1 LRRRLRSAER
11 RNDDATRLGS
21 SRVKTPL
28 SRVSAS
34 LCSVTCRDQRR
45 PACFDLGFFRA
56 ALLRLWVLRGALRP
70 RLDTLCAV
78 AAISDKPGWAETGS
92 SRVGKGAM
100 SNTFRYLAF
109 AASCLLLAPIAAAA
123 QTYPSRQ
130 ITLIVPFAPGGPAD
144 FLGRLVGQKMGEDL
158 GQQIVVDNRPG
169 ANTIIG
175 AQAVAKAAPDGY
187 TLLMAIDGTLVM
199 NPFLYTKLAYDPFRD
214 FVPVSLLALVPSAL
228 VGNID
233 IPVNSI
239 KELVDQEKAKPGTF
253 QIGISTPT
261 SQVNVGLLNMM
272 AGTNFG
278 IVPYRG
284 GTTQITG
291 ILAGDIPLGMES
303 INVARPLWRDK
314 RLKILGLVS
323 AQRLSLAPEIATIAE
338 TFPGYD
344 LGIWQSI
351 VTPAGTPGAVVNVLH
366 AAIRKVLAMP
376 EVREKLLAAGIEPA
390 SSATPQEF
398 AAFIRSQAD
407 TRAKVIAAVGMK
419 LD

>member
-1 LRRRLRSAER
+1 
-11 RNDDATRLGS
+11 
-21 SRVKTPL
+21 
-28 SRVSAS
+28 
-34 LCSVTCRDQRR
+34 
-45 PACFDLGFFRA
+45 
-56 ALLRLWVLRGALRP
+56 
-70 RLDTLCAV
+70 
-78 AAISDKPGWAETGS
+78 
-92 SRVGKGAM
+92 M

-109 AASCLLLAPIAAAA
+109 AASCLLLAPMGAAA

-199 NPFLYTKLAYDPFRD
+199 NPFLYTKLAYDPFKD

-228 VGNID
+228 VGNIN

-239 KELVDQEKAKPGTF
+239 KELVDQEKAKPDTF

-278 IVPYRG
+278 IVPYR
-284 GTTQITG
+284 
-291 ILAGDIPLGMES
+291 S
-303 INVARPLWRDK
+303 
-314 RLKILGLVS
+314 
-323 AQRLSLAPEIATIAE
+323 
-338 TFPGYD
+338 
-344 LGIWQSI
+344 
-351 VTPAGTPGAVVNVLH
+351 
-366 AAIRKVLAMP
+366 
-376 EVREKLLAAGIEPA
+376 
-390 SSATPQEF
+390 
-398 AAFIRSQAD
+398 
-407 TRAKVIAAVGMK
+407 
-419 LD
+419 

>member
-1 LRRRLRSAER
+1 
-11 RNDDATRLGS
+11 
-21 SRVKTPL
+21 
-28 SRVSAS
+28 
-34 LCSVTCRDQRR
+34 
-45 PACFDLGFFRA
+45 
-56 ALLRLWVLRGALRP
+56 
-70 RLDTLCAV
+70 
-78 AAISDKPGWAETGS
+78 
-92 SRVGKGAM
+92 M
-100 SNTFRYLAF
+100 
-109 AASCLLLAPIAAAA
+109 
-123 QTYPSRQ
+123 
-130 ITLIVPFAPGGPAD
+130 
-144 FLGRLVGQKMGEDL
+144 

-199 NPFLYTKLAYDPFRD
+199 NPFLYSKLAYDPFKD
-214 FVPVSLLALVPSAL
+214 FVPISLIALVPSAV
-228 VGNID
+228 VGNIN

-239 KELVDQEKAKPGTF
+239 KELVEQEKAKPGTF

-278 IVPYRG
+278 MVPYRG

-303 INVARPLWRDK
+303 VNVSLPLWRDK
-314 RLKILGLVS
+314 KVKILGLVS
-323 AQRLSLAPEIATIAE
+323 AQRLSLAPEIPTIAE

-351 VTPAGTPGAVVNVLH
+351 VAPAGTPREAVVKLH
-366 AAIRKVLAMP
+366 GSIRKVLALA
-376 EVREKLLAAGIEPA
+376 EVREKLLNAGIEPA
-390 SSATPQEF
+390 SSNTPEEF
-398 AAFIRSQAD
+398 AAFVRSQAD
-407 TRAKVIAAVGMK
+407 TRSKVIQAVGMK